1 MTRFIVICLFSFLCN
16 HCGIEVGNPFAE
28 DDNGK
33 KKSRTQPEVIDKNGE
48 LTLTIARTNFDDA
61 KHVYLYI
68 DTIDLKVDSGKSF
81 TIDIDESKAIDLLNP
96 EDGLK
101 SIVTSAQKIEKG
113 KYNALTLKAK
123 KDEPMVVVD
132 ASGKKNQV
140 SLPANNAFT
149 VDVDFQLSAKE
160 KKDLIIYFNLGR
172 DLKLNSTGAYAFNP
186 QAQSV
191 EKTESSSIA
200 GRLNNTS
207 FGVVCAYKDGQG
219 SDSVTESK
227 AEATTTTTSNSN
239 ASSASCSGSASSS
252 SSGGG
257 AAAASASCSASSSSN
272 SGSDSAASS
281 EAKVEVKSAS
291 CAGDASTTLE
301 KDGSFSL
308 PYLQPGSYDLIAF
321 TDSGA
326 KKLTET
332 ITLDPGEN
340 RELGTI
346 YPISNS
352 LHKK

>member
-132 ASGKKNQV
+132 ASGKRIK
-140 SLPANNAFT
+140 
-149 VDVDFQLSAKE
+149 
-160 KKDLIIYFNLGR
+160 
-172 DLKLNSTGAYAFNP
+172 
-186 QAQSV
+186 
-191 EKTESSSIA
+191 
-200 GRLNNTS
+200 
-207 FGVVCAYKDGQG
+207 
-219 SDSVTESK
+219 
-227 AEATTTTTSNSN
+227 
-239 ASSASCSGSASSS
+239 
-252 SSGGG
+252 
-257 AAAASASCSASSSSN
+257 
-272 SGSDSAASS
+272 
-281 EAKVEVKSAS
+281 
-291 CAGDASTTLE
+291 
-301 KDGSFSL
+301 
-308 PYLQPGSYDLIAF
+308 
-321 TDSGA
+321 
-326 KKLTET
+326 
-332 ITLDPGEN
+332 
-340 RELGTI
+340 
-346 YPISNS
+346 
-352 LHKK
+352 